1 MQERERP
8 CSHVRAELA
17 SVERQASLRH
27 DTGDVERALA
37 AMREAL
43 TDWQGMPRRE
53 TGTISPVIAE
63 TAGLQRVWWPQRDSN
78 PCSRTAARFCQLI
91 NNLRRNGR
99 RRSGGDGNPELVD
112 LETVY

>member
-43 TDWQGMPRRE
+43 TDWQGMLRRE

-63 TAGLQRVWWPQRDSN
+63 TAGLQRVWWPQGDLA
-78 PCSRTAARFCQLI
+78 SRRVTAPDDLPALPA
-91 NNLRRNGR
+91 
-99 RRSGGDGNPELVD
+99 SGPVGP
-112 LETVY
+112 T